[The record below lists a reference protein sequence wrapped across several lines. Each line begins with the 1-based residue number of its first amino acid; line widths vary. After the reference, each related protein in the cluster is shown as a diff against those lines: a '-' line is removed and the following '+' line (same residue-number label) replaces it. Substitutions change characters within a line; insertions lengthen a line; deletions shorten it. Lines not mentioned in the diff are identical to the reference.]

1 MFSRLFTLALLV
13 LADLP
18 VDAAPVLNSDQ
29 NRMEETRK
37 EHEEALKTYR
47 ELAQKEP
54 ETYLPEVAQTLNNL
68 GIVDSAQNRAE
79 EAQKAFAEALK
90 IYREAQK
97 NRGPICL
104 TWRQRLTA
112 WGLLTAPKPGWRP
125 SGRNMMR
132 HWLTVNVRIVFGP
145 EATNLITGELKNSLA
160 TVPIVSLDLLC
171 ATYGPVSCSR
181 PHDRCRSSYPEDYSG
196 APAGRTL
203 RVHVRILRAPD
214 SSDRRTDRFA
224 ITSDFQTERFAS

>member
-18 VDAAPVLNSDQ
+18 VDAALLLNSDQ

-79 EAQKAFAEALK
+79 EARKAFAER
-90 IYREAQK
+90 YCQK
-97 NRGPICL
+97 VCIG
-104 TWRQRLTA
+104 
-112 WGLLTAPKPGWRP
+112 
-125 SGRNMMR
+125 
-132 HWLTVNVRIVFGP
+132 
-145 EATNLITGELKNSLA
+145 
-160 TVPIVSLDLLC
+160 
-171 ATYGPVSCSR
+171 
-181 PHDRCRSSYPEDYSG
+181 DR
-196 APAGRTL
+196 
-203 RVHVRILRAPD
+203 RILVEM
-214 SSDRRTDRFA
+214 TG
-224 ITSDFQTERFAS
+224 